1 MGMAQSELYCHIWV
15 QPRVERG
22 RRDASVVATAEEVTS
37 EQLDACH
44 SGDTASMLV
53 VPMCPVGQQ

>member
-1 MGMAQSELYCHIWV
+1 MGMAQFELYWHICV
-15 QPRVERG
+15 QPRVGRG
-22 RRDASVVATAEEVTS
+22 RRDASAVATAEEVTS

-53 VPMCPVGQQ
+53 VLRCPVGQQ